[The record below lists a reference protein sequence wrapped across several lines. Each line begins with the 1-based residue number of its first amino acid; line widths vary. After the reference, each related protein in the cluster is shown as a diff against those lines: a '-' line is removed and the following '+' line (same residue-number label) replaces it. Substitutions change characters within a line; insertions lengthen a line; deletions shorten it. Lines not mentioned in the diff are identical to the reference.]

1 MNQRFPNRSSR
12 IAGLYENDKSIIS
25 PVIVPFFSPGL
36 SVPFM
41 TTTTSTS
48 TSTDTST
55 ETLQYFSLIHLKRV
69 VLLHYLKSV
78 KTL

>member
-36 SVPFM
+36 SVRFT
-41 TTTTSTS
+41 TTTTSI
-48 TSTDTST
+48 STDTST

-69 VLLHYLKSV
+69 VLLRYLKSV